1 MKVCYNCHSDVRDSD
16 IYCRTCGSYLTKNSY
31 HVLINIGI
39 VLISI
44 AIIGLI
50 ILFIASYLVNK

>member
-1 MKVCYNCHSDVRDSD
+1 MKVCYNCHSDVRDTD

-39 VLISI
+39 VIISL

-50 ILFIASYLVNK
+50 IL